1 MQEDVARSWLQDPLK
16 RKLVDFAWN
25 RRFFYLPGACSP
37 FFGYTRLIV
46 LINPIFLSG
55 APVLINHPVS
65 LGLTRGNRKG
75 GGGAKTKKKGEKGG
89 GGRRGKKNEKSACFL
104 FEASCSQRQMVS
116 VWGGLLHVNPNPPL
130 HIF

>member
-75 GGGAKTKKKGEKGG
+75 GGGAKKTKNRGVFFWGHLAPKQKGG
-89 GGRRGKKNEKSACFL
+89 A
-104 FEASCSQRQMVS
+104 
-116 VWGGLLHVNPNPPL
+116 WGGAFLL
-130 HIF
+130 